1 MTTLLARNVVDNTL
15 DVLTV
20 GLNGLVTTDTEVK
33 TELENLNLQVSNVT
47 NDNLGVLSLKTHL
60 LSQESDI
67 NVAVSNYPAT
77 QTVNVDN
84 YPATQTVNVDNYPA
98 SQTVNVD
105 NFPAT
110 QAVTM
115 SLSKTGSIGN
125 LSNVQVIT
133 VPTQSSAVD
142 CSAYKSAK
150 VLFTGSDN
158 TNANNVMIEISD
170 NNSDWYRCEELF
182 VQGSAF
188 DRWSS
193 LDIDI
198 SSVNYV
204 RLQYTDA
211 ETVTA
216 TLLMGS

>member
-1 MTTLLARNVVDNTL
+1 MTTLLARNIVDNTL
-15 DVLTV
+15 DVLSV
-20 GLNGLVTTDTEVK
+20 NLNGLVTTDTATK
-33 TELENLNLQVSNVT
+33 TELENLNLQVANVT

-77 QTVNVDN
+77 Q
-84 YPATQTVNVDNYPA
+84 
-98 SQTVNVD
+98 
-105 NFPAT
+105 
-110 QAVTM
+110 AVTM

-125 LSNVQVIT
+125 LSNAQVVT
-133 VPTQSSAVD
+133 VPTQSSVVD